1 MTARHGRGAAS
12 SEGGATLPAPK
23 LQWYKR
29 PVRALL
35 SLPMC
40 VLLALAP
47 AGVLAQTAPKE
58 TGTLSVV
65 VNRDG
70 VPVFI
75 DGEPVGESPLPGRW
89 ALKPGRHEVE
99 ARPAGAAP
107 VRQSI
112 EVVRAGHAEVRLE
125 VAEPV
130 VAAPEPAAPE
140 EVEVVHTGAG
150 FSLATA
156 GYVTAGLG
164 IAAAGAGI
172 AFGLSATGSADDAAA
187 LDRQDPTNS
196 RADQEALVDD
206 AERSAFL
213 ANLSYGVG
221 AVLVASGVAMILLA
235 RDGPLAPRETF
246 VQPTATGG
254 ALGGRF

>member
-1 MTARHGRGAAS
+1 
-12 SEGGATLPAPK
+12 LPAPK
-23 LQWYKR
+23 RQWYKR
-29 PVRALL
+29 SVRALL
-35 SLPMC
+35 STPIC
-40 VLLALAP
+40 VLLVLAP
-47 AGVLAQTAPKE
+47 VGAVAQTAPQE

-70 VPVFI
+70 VPVYI

-107 VRQSI
+107 VRQSV

-130 VAAPEPAAPE
+130 AAAPEPAAPE
-140 EVEVVHTGAG
+140 RAVEVVHTGAG

-187 LDRQDPTNS
+187 LDRQDPNNT

-254 ALGGRF
+254 VLGGRF